1 MASCWRGQWPL
12 AATLLELSFFPFHF
26 GILNV
31 SLGATLFPSGFRILP
46 LALTRWPLAFGGFPF
61 RVVFFAFSLWH

>member
-1 MASCWRGQWPL
+1 MASGWRGHWPL
-12 AATLLELSFFPFHF
+12 AVTLLELSFFPFHF
-26 GILNV
+26 GIWNV
-31 SLGATLFPSGFRILP
+31 SLGPTLFPSGFRILP